1 MYYFEDYI
9 FYILMIVLF
18 VISLAVQGRL
28 KSLVS
33 KYSNVMVS
41 SGITSNE
48 AVAQMLRENDVGG
61 IVIKHIDGELTDCY
75 NSKEGTISLSN
86 TTYGQNSISAVAIAA
101 HEAGHALQDAAG
113 MGAYKVRQFLAPAV
127 NICSRLGIYVTI
139 IGVMITY
146 AARKN
151 SGNNLGYTISTIGIV
166 MYSVAVLFYIVT
178 LWIERDA
185 SRRGW
190 KAMQQFGWVSDDQLA
205 AAKKVLWAAGDTYA
219 IALASSALT
228 LIRLLAMRGKR
239 R

>member
-1 MYYFEDYI
+1 MYYLGDYF

-33 KYSNVMVS
+33 KYSKVMIS

-48 AVAQMLRENDVGG
+48 AVAQMLRENDAGG
-61 IVIKHIDGELTDCY
+61 VVIKHIDGELTDCY

-86 TTYGQNSISAVAIAA
+86 TTYGQNSITAVAIAA
-101 HEAGHALQDAAG
+101 HEAGHALQDASG
-113 MGAYKVRQFLAPAV
+113 MGAYRVRQFLAPAV
-127 NICSRLGIYVTI
+127 NICSRLGVYITI

-146 AARKN
+146 MASRYRY
-151 SGNNLGYTISTIGIV
+151 SNLGYTISTIGIV
-166 MYSVAVLFYIVT
+166 MYSVAVLFYVVT

-190 KAMQQFGWVSDDQLA
+190 KAMQQFGWATGDQLA

-228 LIRLLAMRGKR
+228 LIRLLAMRGR
-239 R
+239 RR

>member
-1 MYYFEDYI
+1 MYYLGDYF

-33 KYSNVMVS
+33 KYSKVMIS

-48 AVAQMLRENDVGG
+48 AVAQMLRENDAGG

-86 TTYGQNSISAVAIAA
+86 TTYGQNSITAVAIAA
-101 HEAGHALQDAAG
+101 HEAGHALQDASG
-113 MGAYKVRQFLAPAV
+113 MGAYRVRQFLAPAV
-127 NICSRLGIYVTI
+127 NICSRLGVYITI

-146 AARKN
+146 MASRYRY
-151 SGNNLGYTISTIGIV
+151 SNLGYTISTIGIV
-166 MYSVAVLFYIVT
+166 MYSVAVLFYVVT

-190 KAMQQFGWVSDDQLA
+190 KAMQQFGWATGDQLA

-228 LIRLLAMRGKR
+228 LIRLLAMRGR
-239 R
+239 RR

>member
-1 MYYFEDYI
+1 MGYFSDYF
-9 FYILMIVLF
+9 FYGLMIVMFL
-18 VISLAVQGRL
+18 ISLAVQGRL

-33 KYSNVMVS
+33 RYSKVMVS

-61 IVIKHIDGELTDCY
+61 IVIKHIDGDLTDCY

-86 TTYGQNSISAVAIAA
+86 TTYGQNSITAVAIAA
-101 HEAGHALQDAAG
+101 HEAGHALQDASG
-113 MGAYKVRQFLAPAV
+113 MGAYRIRQLIAPAV
-127 NICSRLGIYVTI
+127 NICSRLGVYVTI
-139 IGVMITY
+139 LGVIITY
-146 AARKN
+146 MAGKH
-151 SGNNLGYTISTIGIV
+151 STSNLGYSISTVGIV
-166 MYSVAVLFYIVT
+166 MYSVAVIFYLVT

-190 KAMQQFGWVSDDQLA
+190 KAMQQFGWVSGDQLQ

-228 LIRLLAMRGKR
+228 LIRLLAMRGRKR
-239 R
+239 